1 MASIHKEALIA
12 AAPTEV
18 WAAIRDVGAVHRRLA
33 PGFVTDTR
41 MDGDDARIVTFAN
54 GMVVRELIVDVDD
67 AARRLAYAAVGGR
80 STHHNASF
88 QVFADG
94 EHGSRL
100 VWIAD
105 VLPHEVA
112 KPIGEMM
119 EQGLRV
125 VTQTLAVKRRASEKS
140 FPGISRPPRIRP
152 SPRAS

>member
-1 MASIHKEALIA
+1 
-12 AAPTEV
+12 
-18 WAAIRDVGAVHRRLA
+18 
-33 PGFVTDTR
+33 
-41 MDGDDARIVTFAN
+41 MDGDARVVTFAN

-112 KPIGEMM
+112 KPIAEMM

-125 VTQTLAVKRRASEKS
+125 VQQTLEA
-140 FPGISRPPRIRP
+140 
-152 SPRAS
+152 

>member
-1 MASIHKEALIA
+1 MASIHREVRLD

-33 PGFVTDTR
+33 PGFVTDTH
-41 MDGDDARIVTFAN
+41 MDGDTRIVTFAN

-112 KPIGEMM
+112 KPITEMM
-119 EQGLRV
+119 EHGLRV
-125 VTQTLAVKRRASEKS
+125 VRQTLE
-140 FPGISRPPRIRP
+140 G
-152 SPRAS
+152 

>member
-1 MASIHKEALIA
+1 MASIHKEVRLD
-12 AAPTEV
+12 AAPAEV

-33 PGFVTDTR
+33 PGFVTDTH
-41 MDGDDARIVTFAN
+41 MDGDARIVTFAN

-112 KPIGEMM
+112 KPITEMM
-119 EQGLRV
+119 EHGLRV
-125 VTQTLAVKRRASEKS
+125 VRQTLE
-140 FPGISRPPRIRP
+140 G
-152 SPRAS
+152 

>member
-1 MASIHKEALIA
+1 MASIHKEVRLG
-12 AAPTEV
+12 AAPANV
-18 WAAIRDVGAVHRRLA
+18 WAPIRDVGAIHRRLA

-41 MDGDDARIVTFAN
+41 MDGDARIVTFAN

-94 EHGSRL
+94 ERGTRL

-112 KPIGEMM
+112 KPIAEMM

-125 VTQTLAVKRRASEKS
+125 VQRTLET
-140 FPGISRPPRIRP
+140 
-152 SPRAS
+152 

>member
-1 MASIHKEALIA
+1 MASIHKEVRLD

-41 MDGDDARIVTFAN
+41 MDGDARIVTFAN

-112 KPIGEMM
+112 KPITEMM
-119 EQGLRV
+119 EHGLGV
-125 VTQTLAVKRRASEKS
+125 VRQTLE
-140 FPGISRPPRIRP
+140 G
-152 SPRAS
+152 